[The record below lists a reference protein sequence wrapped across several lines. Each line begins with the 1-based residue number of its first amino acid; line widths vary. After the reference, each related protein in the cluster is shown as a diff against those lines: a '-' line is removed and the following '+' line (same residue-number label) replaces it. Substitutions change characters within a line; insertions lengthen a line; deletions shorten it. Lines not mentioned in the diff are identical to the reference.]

1 MKGFKHSFF
10 VSVSSLFITL
20 VWASSPKII
29 SFPVLNSFSYSAP
42 NPNSFIL
49 NPEPNIEPLAG
60 DTPVTLK
67 YPMHDQSTGMPS
79 LNDYKGG
86 LYLNDPSNIKTDITY
101 DTDSGVYDVSQKM
114 GKLNYRPPLYMTPE
128 EYMDY
133 QFKKSMKSYWKE
145 RSSAESMTQK
155 KNKSNLIA
163 PIKINSQIFDRIF
176 GSNIVDIRPQGSAEL
191 IFGVNSSHTENPAI
205 PVKQRRITTFD
216 FDEKIQLS
224 LVGKIGDK
232 MKITTNYNTQA
243 TFDFENKMK
252 LEWTGGEDDIIKKIE
267 AGNVSL
273 PLNSTLISGSQSLF
287 GLKTQLQFGKT
298 TITSVIS
305 QEKGQKK
312 EINIENGAQTN
323 SFVITGDAYESN
335 KHFFVS
341 QYFKDNYDVALAH
354 LPVIQS
360 EIYITKMEVWIT
372 NTSSNINETRNII
385 ALTDLGENLSAYLT
399 NTTIPTYSNTV
410 PDNTANWLNPKTLLT
425 GANDSIRNKDKAVA
439 ILTAPPLNLRAV
451 QDFEKVLSARKLS
464 ASEFTFNPKLGFVS
478 LNTNINPDQV
488 VAVAFQ
494 YTYNGGTYQVGELST
509 DGIADPKCLMVKM
522 LKSTN
527 VSPKRDPLL
536 WELMMKNVY
545 SMGAYQIKP
554 DNFKL
559 DVYYNNPTTGTDV
572 PVIPETDVPI
582 TVKGKPLIQIM
593 NLDRINTSGD
603 PVSDGVFDFIDGV
616 TVNAANGRVYFPVRE
631 PFGPH
636 LRAKINPSLD
646 IASPLNITA
655 EKYVYD
661 QLYDSTKYGAQ
672 QFPDKNR
679 FKMKGSFKSA
689 SGSEINL
696 NAPNIPEHSVIVTA
710 GGVPLTE
717 NVDYTVD
724 YALGKVKIINDGIL
738 KSGTPIKISFE
749 SNMMFGLQQKTL
761 LGTHVDYRVNK
772 DFHLG
777 GTALRLNE
785 RPLMQ
790 KVNIGDE
797 PIKNTVLGFDGNY
810 RNEFPFLTRMVDKL
824 PFYSTKEMS
833 TITASGEVAALIPG
847 HSRAINSKDDKG
859 GNAYI
864 DDFEGSQ
871 TPIDIKSV
879 GQWSLASTP
888 QGGNPLWPEGSRT
901 DTIYGFNRA
910 KLAWYNIDPM
920 FMRQT
925 ANLTPSY
932 YTKAQQSDN
941 YMREILETEIFP
953 KKESSTGQPVP
964 LQTLDLAFY
973 PDERGPYNY
982 DAGGVSGISAGTQ
995 PNGLLNNPSSRW
1007 GGIMRKIETND
1018 FEAANVQFVQIWMMD
1033 PFNADLGSPYNNL
1046 QQTSGELVVQLGN
1059 VSEDVCRDGKKS
1071 FENGLPTSPSDQTH
1085 PTTNTSWGKVPTI
1098 QAIVNAFDNDLTSR
1112 TAQDVGLDGLNNADE
1127 ATYFTKFLN
1136 SPSIAGLSAAAHTA
1150 INADP
1155 SSDIYHY
1162 YRGDDYDAAQL
1173 GTLARYK
1180 NYNGLE
1186 GNSPVSTGSYP
1197 TSSTTLPSTEDIN
1210 RDNNLSES
1218 EGYFQYRVKISK
1230 SNFQESNVGNNF
1242 ITDVVSG
1249 GGTTLD
1255 NTGVDAKWYQLKIPV
1270 REFESRYGNIEDFK
1284 SIRFIRMIL
1293 RGFSK
1298 PVVLRMARVEL
1309 IRGEWRKYQYDL
1321 AADGEYLGNDNAGTS
1336 FDVSAVNYEENGTKN
1351 PVNYVLPPGIAQQ
1364 QSFGTATPVH
1374 LNEQAMALKVC
1385 NLQDG
1390 DARATYKNVDFD
1402 VRSYKKLKMFIH
1414 AEAQAGSSPVHDGDV
1429 TCFIRLGSDYT
1440 QNYYEYEIPLRITP
1454 PGSYDNNSDPAQK
1467 QVWDEVNNMELEFS
1481 VLQDIK
1487 QKRNAAIFNGGASL
1501 SKRFEITITD
1511 PQGQSRKVYVKGNPN
1526 FSALK
1531 TIMIGVRNPKKTP
1544 ADVDDGFQKC
1554 VEVWVNELRL
1564 SDFNEKGGWA
1574 STAHVTAKLADLGI
1588 VTLSGNYSTPGWG
1601 SIDKRVSE
1609 RQRETRYEYD
1619 ISSQIMLSKFL
1630 PSNWGIMLP
1639 MYIGYSNAIIRPQ
1652 YNPLD
1657 PDIFFN
1663 STLNN
1668 PALPQSY
1675 KDSLKQVTIDK
1686 TTRRSIN
1693 FTNVKK
1699 ERGKNSKRN
1708 NIYDI
1713 ENFAFNF
1720 SFTEFQNHGPQ
1731 VEFNNIRDYRSGVVY
1746 GYSANPKNIQPFKK
1760 VKLLNKK
1767 VFALVKDFN
1776 FFSYPN
1782 KIAFLLDVDR
1792 HYAEKL
1798 QRNTTGMEFPMD
1810 TFFDKHYN
1818 MMRGYD
1824 VKYDLAKSL
1833 KLDFHADN
1841 SSRIMEPYG
1850 AIDTKAE
1857 KDTIK
1862 KNLLKGGINT
1872 NYAQHTKIDY
1882 TVPLAKFPLTDWV
1895 TANAGYSADYKWTRA
1910 LFSMDTLGNTITN
1923 GNQKTLNLQ
1932 GNMTTLYNKIPFF
1945 KKVNKGIK
1953 KPEEKK
1959 TPPKAKTP
1967 PKGKELPKIG
1977 IQTPLPKNPKDTTKK
1992 AKKLGDYLFPQ
2003 YVARTVMM
2011 LKNVSVNYT
2020 NSAGMA
2026 LAGYTEKTHMFGMNQ
2041 GNYNSP
2047 FGLAP
2052 GLGFLFGQQQN
2063 FGKKGNTTP
2072 EFTDYAANNKW
2083 LVQQPLLNTPYTKT
2097 KTQNITARASIEP
2110 MPSFKI
2116 ELTANKNKTQ
2126 NYSEFFRWAQD
2137 TNTGIFNYQ
2146 HQSPTETGNFS
2157 MSFISW
2163 GSAFEKVNVN
2173 NGFSSDAFTRFLKN
2187 RSLISEQLSNR
2198 YGDHGT
2204 YTGLDNRTY
2213 HTGYGETSQQ
2223 TMMFSFL
2230 SAYSGQDPHKSS
2242 LQTFPKMPLPNWR
2255 VTYDG
2260 LSKIKPLKKV
2270 FKTVTLSHA
2279 YRSSYSFSYT
2289 NNLKSSIGKDGKP
2302 TTFDENNNY
2311 IFYEQMNSISIAEQ
2325 FSPLIK
2331 VDLTMQSGWQF
2342 NFEIK
2347 KDRNLSLSFA
2357 NNQLTEIDGKEFVT
2371 GTGYRWKNLEL
2382 KNPFSRKKSAKPIKS
2397 DLVLKADFSI
2407 KQNLTVIRKVVEGVT
2422 QPTSGQKIFSLKTSA
2437 DYMITQRI
2445 TARLFYDRVFTNP
2458 RISTSFKTS
2467 NSNGGISIRFSL
2479 S

>member
-1 MKGFKHSFF
+1 VKGFKHSFF

-29 SFPVLNSFSYSAP
+29 SLPTLKSFSSPAA
-42 NPNSFIL
+42 NPRAIGA
-49 NPEPNIEPLAG
+49 EPIIEPLAG

-67 YPMHDQSTGMPS
+67 YPMQDQSTGMPS
-79 LNDYKGG
+79 LNDYNGG
-86 LYLNDPSNIKTDITY
+86 LYLKDPSNIKTDITY

-114 GKLNYRPPLYMTPE
+114 GKLNYRPPIYMTQE

-145 RSSAESMTQK
+145 RGTAESMTQK

-163 PIKINSQIFDRIF
+163 PIKINSQVFDRIF
-176 GSNIVDIRPQGSAEL
+176 GSNVVDIRPQGSAEL

-224 LVGKIGDK
+224 LIGKIGDK

-252 LEWTGGEDDIIKKIE
+252 LEWSGGEDDIIKKIE

-273 PLNSTLISGSQSLF
+273 PLNSTLITGSQSLF
-287 GLKTQLQFGKT
+287 GIKTQLQFGKT

-323 SFVITGDAYESN
+323 PFSINGDGYEAN

-341 QYFKDNYDVALAH
+341 QYFKDRYDSALAH

-360 EIYITKMEVWIT
+360 GVNISKMEVWIT
-372 NTSSNINETRNII
+372 NTSSNTNDTRNII
-385 ALTDLGENLSAYLT
+385 ALTDLGEEQASYLST
-399 NTTIPTYSNTV
+399 HGPVTINANNGV
-410 PDNTANWLNPKTLLT
+410 PDNTANTLNPKTFVLQYPHIRSK
-425 GANDSIRNKDKAVA
+425 DSAVA
-439 ILTAPPLNLRAV
+439 ILVGLQDTAVLH
-451 QDFEKVLSARKLS
+451 FEKVQSARRLS
-464 ASEFTFNPKLGFVS
+464 PSEFTFNPKLGFVS

-488 VAVAFQ
+488 VAVAYQ

-509 DGIADPKCLMVKM
+509 DGIADPKCLLVKM

-527 VSPKRDPLL
+527 VSPKASPLL

-559 DVYYNNPTTGTDV
+559 DIFYTNPATGTDV
-572 PVIPETDVPI
+572 PVIPELGLQI
-582 TVKGKPLIQIM
+582 TGRPLLQVM

-603 PVSDGVFDFIDGV
+603 PVPDGVFDFIDGV

-631 PFGPH
+631 PFGDH
-636 LRAKINPSLD
+636 LRAKINPPPGN
-646 IASPLNITA
+646 ANLNLTA

-672 QFPDKNR
+672 QFPEKNR

-689 SGSEINL
+689 SGSEISL
-696 NAPNIPEHSVIVTA
+696 NAPNIPEHSVVVTA

-749 SNMMFGLQQKTL
+749 SNVMFGFQQKTL

-777 GTALRLNE
+777 GTALHLAE

-797 PIKNTVLGFDGNY
+797 PISNTVLGLDGNY
-810 RNEFPFLTRMVDKL
+810 RSEFPFLTRMVDKL

-833 TITASGEVAALIPG
+833 TISASGEVAYLIPG
-847 HSRAINSKDDKG
+847 VSRAIGKNGTS
-859 GNAYI
+859 YI

-871 TPIDIKSV
+871 TPIDIKAV
-879 GQWSLASTP
+879 GAWSLASTP
-888 QGGNPLWPEGSRT
+888 QGANPLWPEGSKT
-901 DTIYGFNRA
+901 DTMYGFNRA
-910 KLAWYNIDPM
+910 KLAWYTIDPM

-925 ANLTPSY
+925 ANLTPGY

-941 YMREILETEIFP
+941 YLREILETEIFP
-953 KKESSTGQPVP
+953 KKESQTGQPVP

-973 PDERGPYNY
+973 PAERGPYNY
-982 DAGGVSGISAGTQ
+982 DAGGVPGISSGTD
-995 PNGLLNNPSSRW
+995 PLTGNLNNAASRW
-1007 GGIMRKIETND
+1007 NGIMRRIETND

-1033 PFNADLGSPYNNL
+1033 PFNNDLGSQYNNL
-1046 QQTSGELVVQLGN
+1046 QPTSGELVVQLGN

-1071 FENGLPTSPSDQTH
+1071 FENGLPTSAAEAADPNNPNH
-1085 PTTNTSWGKVPTI
+1085 PYANTPWGRVPTI
-1098 QAIVNAFDNDLTSR
+1098 QAIVNAFDNDLSTR

-1127 ATYFTKFLN
+1127 ATYFSKYLN
-1136 SPSIAGLSAAAHTA
+1136 HLPPAAIAAAML
-1150 INADP
+1150 DP
-1155 SSDIYHY
+1155 SSDNYHY
-1162 YRGDDYDAAQL
+1162 YRGDDFDAAQA
-1173 GTLARYK
+1173 GTLERYK
-1180 NYNGLE
+1180 NFNGLE
-1186 GNSPVSTGSYP
+1186 GNSPVSTGAYP

-1210 RDNNLSES
+1210 RDNNLSEN
-1218 EGYFQYRVKISK
+1218 EGYFQYKVKISQADF
-1230 SNFQESNVGNNF
+1230 NGTTGNNY

-1249 GGTTLD
+1249 GGTTIN
-1255 NTGVDAKWYQLKIPV
+1255 NTPVNAKWYQLKIPV
-1270 REFESRYGNIEDFK
+1270 LEFESKYGNIEDFK
-1284 SIRFIRMIL
+1284 SIRFIRMIM

-1298 PVVLRMARVEL
+1298 PVVLRMARLEL

-1321 AADGEYLGNDNAGTS
+1321 AADGEYQGNDNSGTS
-1336 FDVSAVNYEENGTKN
+1336 FDVSAVNYQENGTKT
-1351 PVNYVLPPGIAQQ
+1351 PVDYVLPPNIEQQ
-1364 QSFGTATPVH
+1364 LSYGTATPVH
-1374 LNEQAMALKVC
+1374 LNEQAMALRVC

-1390 DARATYKNVDFD
+1390 DARAAYKNVDFD
-1402 VRSYKKLKMFIH
+1402 LRSYKKLRMYVH
-1414 AEAQAGSSPVHDGDV
+1414 AEAQAGSPPVQDGDV

-1440 QNYYEYEIPLRITP
+1440 QNYYEYEIPVKITP
-1454 PGSYDNNSDPAQK
+1454 PGLYNNGSTADREK
-1467 QVWDEVNNMELEFS
+1467 VWIPENNMELEFS
-1481 VLQDIK
+1481 VLQTIK
-1487 QKRNAAIFNGGASL
+1487 QKRDAAIFAGSASL
-1501 SKRFEITITD
+1501 TKRYEMTITD
-1511 PQGQSRKVYVKGNPN
+1511 PAGQPRRVYVKGNPT

-1544 ADVDDGFQKC
+1544 AEADDGMQKC

-1564 SDFNEKGGWA
+1564 TDFDEHGGGA
-1574 STAHVTAKLADLGI
+1574 STAHVTAKLADLGT
-1588 VTLSGNYSTPGWG
+1588 VTLSGNYSMPGWG
-1601 SIDKRVSE
+1601 GIEQTVGQ
-1609 RQRETRYEYD
+1609 RQRETRYQYD

-1630 PSNWGIMLP
+1630 PTKWGIILP
-1639 MYIGYSNAIIRPQ
+1639 MYVGYSNAIIKPQ
-1652 YNPLD
+1652 YNPLS
-1657 PDIFFN
+1657 PDILLGPILKDPN
-1663 STLNN
+1663 
-1668 PALPQSY
+1668 LPQSY
-1675 KDSLKQVTIDK
+1675 RDSLKQVTIDK

-1699 ERGKNSKRN
+1699 ERPKNSKRN

-1731 VEFNNIRDYRSGVVY
+1731 VQFNNIRDYRSGIVY
-1746 GYSANPKNIQPFKK
+1746 GYSTNPKNIQPFKN
-1760 VKLLNKK
+1760 VKLLDKK
-1767 VFALVKDFN
+1767 MFALVKDFN
-1776 FFSYPN
+1776 FFPYPN

-1798 QRNTTGMEFPMD
+1798 QRNTTGIEFPMD
-1810 TFFDKHYN
+1810 TFYDKHYN

-1824 VKYDLAKSL
+1824 VKYDLAKSV

-1841 SSRIMEPYG
+1841 ISRILEPIG
-1850 AIDTKAE
+1850 AIDTKAK
-1857 KDTIK
+1857 KDTIAK
-1862 KNLLKGGINT
+1862 HLLQGGTNT
-1872 NYAQHTKIDY
+1872 NYSQHTKIDY
-1882 TVPLAKFPLTDWV
+1882 SVPLAKFPLTDWI

-1910 LFSMDTLGNTITN
+1910 LFSADTLGNTLTN

-1932 GNMTTLYNKIPFF
+1932 GNMITLYNKIPYF

-1953 KPEEKK
+1953 KDEKKK
-1959 TPPKAKTP
+1959 TPPKPKTP
-1967 PKGKELPKIG
+1967 PAGKEPPKNV
-1977 IQTPLPKNPKDTTKK
+1977 TPPVTPTKNPKDTTKK
-1992 AKKLGDYLFPQ
+1992 VKKFGDYLLPQ
-2003 YVARTVMM
+2003 YAARTIMM

-2020 NSAGMA
+2020 NSAGMI
-2026 LAGYTEKTHMFGMNQ
+2026 LAGYKNNTGLFGSDN
-2041 GNYNSP
+2041 GNYARAP
-2047 FGLAP
+2047 GQAPPPLGIAP
-2052 GLGFLFGQQQN
+2052 GLGFIFGQQN
-2063 FGKKGNTTP
+2063 HFGTKKDS
-2072 EFTDYAANNKW
+2072 FTDYAANQGW
-2083 LVQQPLLNTPYTKT
+2083 LVKARTLNTPFTKT
-2097 KTQNITARASIEP
+2097 KTQNITGRANIEP
-2110 MPSFKI
+2110 MPGFKI
-2116 ELTANKNKTQ
+2116 ELSANKNRTQ
-2126 NYSEFFRWAQD
+2126 NYSEFFRWNDSLQD
-2137 TNTGIFNYQ
+2137 YQ
-2146 HQSPTETGNFS
+2146 HQSPTESGSFS
-2157 MSFISW
+2157 MSTITW
-2163 GSAFEKVNVN
+2163 PTAFEKVNKD
-2173 NGFSSDAFTRFLKN
+2173 FSSTAFSHFLDYRAN
-2187 RSLISEQLSNR
+2187 ISHQLSNH
-2198 YGDHGT
+2198 YGNSSGT
-2204 YTGLDNRTY
+2204 TLGTDGRTY
-2213 HTGYGETSQQ
+2213 FNGYGATSQQ
-2223 TMMFSFL
+2223 TMMFAFL
-2230 SAYSGQDPHKSS
+2230 SAYTGQNPNKSS
-2242 LQTFPKMPLPNWR
+2242 LQTFPKVPLPNWR

-2260 LSKIKPLKKV
+2260 LSKIKPLKKI
-2270 FKTVTLSHA
+2270 FKTITLSHA

-2289 NNLKSSIGKDGKP
+2289 NNLQSKMVDINGVPIP

-2311 IFYEQMNSISIAEQ
+2311 IFYEQINSVSIAEQ

-2331 VDLTMQSGWQF
+2331 IDMTMQNSWQF

-2347 KDRNLSLSFA
+2347 KDRNLALSFA
-2357 NNQLTEIDGKEFVT
+2357 NNQLTEINSKEFVV
-2371 GTGYRWKNLEL
+2371 GTGYRWKNLEI
-2382 KNPFSRKKSAKPIKS
+2382 KNPFAKKGKSKKPIKS

-2407 KQNLTVIRKVVEGVT
+2407 RQNLTVIRKVVEGVT
-2422 QPTSGQKIFSLKTSA
+2422 QPTAGQTIYSVKTSA
-2437 DYMITQRI
+2437 DYMVTQRI
-2445 TARLFYDRVFTNP
+2445 TARLFYDFLFTNP